1 MGFFSKK
8 PEAEA
13 QNQPPRN
20 PSNTVAFRLLAI
32 GYIAYLCANIIKLY
46 AEGGPEAPSLTALI
60 IGIVVLGGGAAFL
73 AILTYKEWKQGKAAY
88 DKYMAELRAEAEAKR
103 AAEEAKALADAEED
117 AYYDALEAAEA
128 EETEEAD
135 A

>member
-1 MGFFSKK
+1 MGFFNKN

-13 QNQPPRN
+13 VKQPPRN
-20 PSNTVAFRLLAI
+20 PNNTVAFRLLAI
-32 GYIAYLCANIIKLY
+32 GYVAYLGVNIVKLY
-46 AEGGPEAPSLTALI
+46 IEGGPDAPSLTALI
-60 IGIVVLGGGAAFL
+60 LAMIFLGGGAVFL
-73 AILTYKEWKQGKAAY
+73 GILTYREWKRSKVAY
-88 DKYMAELRAEAEAKR
+88 DAYMAELRAEAEAKR